1 MLDVYVYDEVQDVE
15 SNPQLIKY
23 AQPLQRGGV
32 PISLSLLISSQAQNS
47 SFFFLVIFVLYSR
60 KDFSIIYTFFLSHY
74 HHTHSLTR
82 LLLLCCFLKRI
93 YFHNFRYQTLKQKRE

>member
-47 SFFFLVIFVLYSR
+47 RVFFPCNFRFIFQKRL
-60 KDFSIIYTFFLSHY
+60 FHY
-74 HHTHSLTR
+74 LHIFPFPLPPHSLTHSFVVVV
-82 LLLLCCFLKRI
+82 LLFKTHI
-93 YFHNFRYQTLKQKRE
+93 FP

>member
-32 PISLSLLISSQAQNS
+32 PISLSLDFIAGAKFE
-47 SFFFLVIFVLYSR
+47 FFFLVIFVLYSR